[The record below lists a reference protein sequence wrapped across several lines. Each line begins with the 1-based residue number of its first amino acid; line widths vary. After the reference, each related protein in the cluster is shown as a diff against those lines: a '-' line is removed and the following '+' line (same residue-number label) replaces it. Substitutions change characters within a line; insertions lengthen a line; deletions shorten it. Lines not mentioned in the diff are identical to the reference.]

1 MSAAKFFDD
10 QYYNNAYYA
19 KVGGVPCMEMN
30 ALEVEFLFKT
40 NFTLFV
46 TTETYVQ
53 YYNELINHAKNSRCS
68 CRGIILPPLRI
79 PSHNFEE
86 GGYFKRSSDSLIAI
100 PQKSNTEKQAGNYAY
115 ETTSTITSTTP
126 VIITKIPANTKSTIT
141 TRDFRQSKVAK
152 RKGYT

>member
-19 KVGGVPCMEMN
+19 KVGGVPCIEMN

-53 YYNELINHAKNSRCS
+53 YYNELINHARNSRCN

-86 GGYFKRSSDSLIAI
+86 GGYSKRASDSFIAI
-100 PQKSNTEKQAGNYAY
+100 PQKSKTELQNSNYVY

-126 VIITKIPANTKSTIT
+126 VIINTIPANRRGAN
-141 TRDFRQSKVAK
+141 TREFRQSKVAK